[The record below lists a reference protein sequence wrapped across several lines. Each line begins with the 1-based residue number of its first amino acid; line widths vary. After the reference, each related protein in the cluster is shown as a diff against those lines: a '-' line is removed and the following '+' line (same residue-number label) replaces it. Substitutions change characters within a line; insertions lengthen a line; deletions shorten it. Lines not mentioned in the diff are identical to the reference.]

1 MSAIRKVSGT
11 AVATVAATMILSGC
25 ESMESGSSATASNEA
40 KVNCYGVNA
49 CKGKTACATASNA
62 CKGHNSCK
70 GTGWLPMSKAECD
83 AKGGK
88 VKG

>member
-1 MSAIRKVSGT
+1 MSAINKVSG
-11 AVATVAATMILSGC
+11 AALATVAATMILSGC
-25 ESMESGSSATASNEA
+25 ESMGDGSSASKEA
-40 KVNCYGVNA
+40 KVQCYGVNA
-49 CKGKTACATASNA
+49 CKGKTACATASNV

-70 GTGWLPMSKAECD
+70 GAGWLPMSKAECD